1 MILQVQGFFRYD
13 DKWFYDLA
21 SLMEQISSAGQL
33 EQIMK
38 NLSECVKYKYAT
50 ESYYINGFNF
60 FDIKTFS
67 GLSTYAPNPE
77 NGYLASHYRNLSW
90 NRAVHMIE

>member
-1 MILQVQGFFRYD
+1 
-13 DKWFYDLA
+13 
-21 SLMEQISSAGQL
+21 
-33 EQIMK
+33 MK

-77 NGYLASHYRNLSW
+77 NGYLATHYRNLSW